1 MKIQKDDKAEVNYGY
16 ECGIKLKD
24 NFLLKEGDRLE
35 INVMIPLVPDKK
47 FVYMA
52 TLSYVKELLNMG
64 NNVNVYLYNGFI
76 HSKVVMIDD
85 KVVSIGTCNFDNRSF
100 ELNFEI
106 NAFLYGEEASKQNI
120 EIFEN
125 DISNSKKIDK
135 GYFRRKIWYSKLAQA
150 FFRLFSPLL

>member
-1 MKIQKDDKAEVNYGY
+1 M
-16 ECGIKLKD
+16 
-24 NFLLKEGDRLE
+24 
-35 INVMIPLVPDKK
+35 
-47 FVYMA
+47 
-52 TLSYVKELLNMG
+52 KELLNMG

-120 EIFEN
+120 AIFEN

-135 GYFRRKIWYSKLAQA
+135 RYFRRKIWCSKMAQA